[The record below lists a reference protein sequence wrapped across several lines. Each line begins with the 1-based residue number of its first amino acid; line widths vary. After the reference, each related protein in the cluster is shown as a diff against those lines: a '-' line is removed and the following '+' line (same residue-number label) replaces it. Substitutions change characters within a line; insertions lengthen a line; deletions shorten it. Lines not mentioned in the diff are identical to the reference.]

1 MEKTKIDW
9 NRPHSNY
16 RIKRRKFK
24 FLQKLGFKEIRR
36 ITRAYD
42 FVVFMKNGDVILE
55 IFVDPNHPDRLT
67 KPESLGIRH
76 IALTVDSLDDVV
88 KKFDCE
94 PVKKDWFGRRFT
106 FVKDMDN
113 QPIEIN
119 EICLKS
125 EEDIVNGLESN

>member
-1 MEKTKIDW
+1 MRNMIGLDHIAVIVSKEENLEFYKE
-9 NRPHSNY
+9 
-16 RIKRRKFK
+16 
-24 FLQKLGFKEIRR
+24 LGFKEIKR
-36 ITRAYD
+36 ITRTYD
-42 FVVFMKNGDVILE
+42 TVVFMKCDGVILE

-76 IALTVDSLDDVV
+76 IAFTVDSLDDVV
-88 KKFDCE
+88 KKIDCE

>member
-1 MEKTKIDW
+1 MTALDHTAIIISKEE
-9 NRPHSNY
+9 NLRFY
-16 RIKRRKFK
+16 VR
-24 FLQKLGFKEIRR
+24 LGFEEIRR
-36 ITRAYD
+36 IIRTYD
-42 FVVFMKNGDVILE
+42 TVIFMKNGNVVLE

-88 KKFDCE
+88 KKFECE

>member
-1 MEKTKIDW
+1 MTALDHTAIIISKEE
-9 NRPHSNY
+9 NLRFY
-16 RIKRRKFK
+16 VR
-24 FLQKLGFKEIRR
+24 LGFEEIRR
-36 ITRAYD
+36 IIRTYD
-42 FVVFMKNGDVILE
+42 TVIFMKNGNVVLE

-76 IALTVDSLDDVV
+76 IALTVNSLDDVV
-88 KKFDCE
+88 KKFECE

>member
-1 MEKTKIDW
+1 MIGLDHIAVIVSKEENLEFYKE
-9 NRPHSNY
+9 
-16 RIKRRKFK
+16 
-24 FLQKLGFKEIRR
+24 LGFKEIKR
-36 ITRAYD
+36 ITRTYD
-42 FVVFMKNGDVILE
+42 TVVFMKCDGVILE

-76 IALTVDSLDDVV
+76 IAFTVDNLDDVV

>member
-1 MEKTKIDW
+1 M
-9 NRPHSNY
+9 
-16 RIKRRKFK
+16 
-24 FLQKLGFKEIRR
+24 
-36 ITRAYD
+36 
-42 FVVFMKNGDVILE
+42 VFMKNGDVILE

>member
-1 MEKTKIDW
+1 MTALDHTAIIISKEE
-9 NRPHSNY
+9 NLRFY
-16 RIKRRKFK
+16 VR
-24 FLQKLGFKEIRR
+24 LGFEEIRR
-36 ITRAYD
+36 IIRTYD
-42 FVVFMKNGDVILE
+42 TVIFMKNGNVVLE

-88 KKFDCE
+88 KKFECE

-106 FVKDMDN
+106 FVKEMDN

>member
-1 MEKTKIDW
+1 MTALDDIAIIISKEENI
-9 NRPHSNY
+9 RFY
-16 RIKRRKFK
+16 VR
-24 FLQKLGFKEIRR
+24 LGFEEIRR
-36 ITRAYD
+36 IIRAYD
-42 FVVFMKNGDVILE
+42 TVIFMKNGNVVLE

-76 IALTVDSLDDVV
+76 IALTVDNLDDVV

>member
-1 MEKTKIDW
+1 M
-9 NRPHSNY
+9 
-16 RIKRRKFK
+16 
-24 FLQKLGFKEIRR
+24 
-36 ITRAYD
+36 
-42 FVVFMKNGDVILE
+42 
-55 IFVDPNHPDRLT
+55 
-67 KPESLGIRH
+67 
-76 IALTVDSLDDVV
+76 V